1 MFSFFIYFAFPY
13 ENTLKPMTLKELN
26 EAIKA
31 KTAALEVAQEAGRPE
46 AELLELYKE
55 LKELQY
61 QKVQAELKASEQSH

>member
-1 MFSFFIYFAFPY
+1 
-13 ENTLKPMTLKELN
+13 MTIKELN

-61 QKVQAELKASEQSH
+61 QKVQAELKASEQKQ